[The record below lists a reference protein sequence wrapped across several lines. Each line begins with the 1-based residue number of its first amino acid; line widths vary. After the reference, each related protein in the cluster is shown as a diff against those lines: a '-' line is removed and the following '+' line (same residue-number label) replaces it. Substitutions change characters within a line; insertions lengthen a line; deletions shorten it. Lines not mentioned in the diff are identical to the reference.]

1 MQKWGKR
8 VVEKEMQRSENEIHL
23 WKEIRLC
30 TLTPKLGVWYQVN
43 MKGGV
48 EKGDCA
54 CCPCHSREKGWICDE
69 QWKVGHSVTQLE
81 SSLWSPCPWLARRR
95 VKKKNKYMSFISY
108 VGQSSSH
115 ALCRCYVEVAAG
127 FLGPKLWEESKS
139 MELRKWLKWKAR
151 TIHTDGDVR
160 AKGPFSN
167 QPITLW
173 NMEYRV
179 ASVWPR
185 GSFYGSSSIPS
196 PSLFPQHEGLPH
208 LLSKC

>member
-1 MQKWGKR
+1 MQKWEKR
-8 VVEKEMQRSENEIHL
+8 VVEKEIQRSENEVHL

-43 MKGGV
+43 MKGGL
-48 EKGDCA
+48 EKGDCG
-54 CCPCHSREKGWICDE
+54 CCPCGSREKGWICDE
-69 QWKVGHSVTQLE
+69 HWKVGQISDTAGIFRLLSMPLV
-81 SSLWSPCPWLARRR
+81 SM
-95 VKKKNKYMSFISY
+95 KNKYMSFISY

-115 ALCRCYVEVAAG
+115 ALCGCYVEVAAG
-127 FLGPKLWEESKS
+127 SLCPRPWEESKS
-139 MELRKWLKWKAR
+139 MELRTWFKWKAR
-151 TIHTDGDVR
+151 TIHTHGDVR

-185 GSFYGSSSIPS
+185 VLFVVQVAYLLHLCFPS
-196 PSLFPQHEGLPH
+196 MKGCHTCWASV
-208 LLSKC
+208 K